1 MPFFHRVYPSMSTER
16 KINVSNNKSVSKRSL
31 TTREQAILDC
41 IKNKIREN
49 GFPPTVREIC
59 NEVGLRSTSTVHGYL
74 ARLEELGVI
83 KRDPSSSRAIEVT
96 EDMSWRKK
104 KIVPTPIVGSVRAGE
119 PVLADERIE
128 TVLPLPAELIGNQV
142 SFILTVRGDSMI
154 NAGIHEGDLLIV
166 AQQNTAINGDIV
178 VALVDGE
185 DATVKRFY
193 KEADHVRLQPENDAY
208 EPILTKNVQILGK
221 VVGLYRHYN

>member
-1 MPFFHRVYPSMSTER
+1 MPHKKLGT
-16 KINVSNNKSVSKRSL
+16 KRSL
-31 TTREQAILDC
+31 TTREQSILTC

-104 KIVPTPIVGSVRAGE
+104 KMIPTPIVGVVRAGE
-119 PVLADERIE
+119 PIIAEERVE
-128 TVLPLPAELIGNQV
+128 TVLPLPAELIGNQN

-154 NAGIHEGDLLIV
+154 NVGIYENDLLVV
-166 AQQNTAINGDIV
+166 AQQNTANNGDIV
-178 VALVDGE
+178 VALVGE
-185 DATVKRFY
+185 EEATVKTFY
-193 KEADHVRLQPENDAY
+193 READHIRLQPENDDY
-208 EPILTKNVQILGK
+208 EPIRSAEVRILGK
-221 VVGLYRHYN
+221 VIGLYRHYN

>member
-1 MPFFHRVYPSMSTER
+1 MPQKKLGT
-16 KINVSNNKSVSKRSL
+16 KRSL
-31 TTREQAILDC
+31 TTREQSILTC

-104 KIVPTPIVGSVRAGE
+104 NMITTPIVGAVRA
-119 PVLADERIE
+119 
-128 TVLPLPAELIGNQV
+128 
-142 SFILTVRGDSMI
+142 
-154 NAGIHEGDLLIV
+154 
-166 AQQNTAINGDIV
+166 
-178 VALVDGE
+178 
-185 DATVKRFY
+185 
-193 KEADHVRLQPENDAY
+193 
-208 EPILTKNVQILGK
+208 
-221 VVGLYRHYN
+221 

>member
-1 MPFFHRVYPSMSTER
+1 MSTER

-154 NAGIHEGDLLIV
+154 DAGIHEGDLLIV

-193 KEADHVRLQPENDAY
+193 KEADYVRLQPENDAY

>member
-1 MPFFHRVYPSMSTER
+1 M
-16 KINVSNNKSVSKRSL
+16 SNNKSGNKRSL

-96 EDMSWRKK
+96 EDMSWRKRK
-104 KIVPTPIVGSVRAGE
+104 SY
-119 PVLADERIE
+119 
-128 TVLPLPAELIGNQV
+128 LPLLWD
-142 SFILTVRGDSMI
+142 RY
-154 NAGIHEGDLLIV
+154 
-166 AQQNTAINGDIV
+166 AQ
-178 VALVDGE
+178 
-185 DATVKRFY
+185 
-193 KEADHVRLQPENDAY
+193 EN
-208 EPILTKNVQILGK
+208 LSWQMNV
-221 VVGLYRHYN
+221 

>member
-1 MPFFHRVYPSMSTER
+1 M
-16 KINVSNNKSVSKRSL
+16 KGKSVVPHKKLGTKRSL
-31 TTREQAILDC
+31 TTREQSILTC

-104 KIVPTPIVGSVRAGE
+104 KMIPTPIVGAVRAGE
-119 PVLADERIE
+119 PIIAEERVE
-128 TVLPLPAELIGNQV
+128 TVLPLPAELIGNQN

-154 NAGIHEGDLLIV
+154 NVGIYENDLLVV
-166 AQQNTAINGDIV
+166 AQQNTANNGDIV
-178 VALVDGE
+178 VALVGE
-185 DATVKRFY
+185 EEATVKTFY
-193 KEADHVRLQPENDAY
+193 READHIRLQPENDDY
-208 EPILTKNVQILGK
+208 EPIRSAEVRILGK
-221 VVGLYRHYN
+221 VIGLYRHYN

>member
-1 MPFFHRVYPSMSTER
+1 MSTER

-208 EPILTKNVQILGK
+208 APILTKNVQILGK

>member
-1 MPFFHRVYPSMSTER
+1 MSTER

-154 NAGIHEGDLLIV
+154 NAGIHEGDLLFV

>member
-1 MPFFHRVYPSMSTER
+1 MSTER

-193 KEADHVRLQPENDAY
+193 KEADYVRLQPENDAY

>member
-1 MPFFHRVYPSMSTER
+1 M
-16 KINVSNNKSVSKRSL
+16 SNNKSVSKRSL

-208 EPILTKNVQILGK
+208 EPILTKNIQILGK